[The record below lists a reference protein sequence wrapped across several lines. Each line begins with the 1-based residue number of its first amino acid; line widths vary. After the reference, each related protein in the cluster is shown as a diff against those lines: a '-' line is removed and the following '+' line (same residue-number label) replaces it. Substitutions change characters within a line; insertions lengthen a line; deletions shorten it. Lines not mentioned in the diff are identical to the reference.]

1 MKKNREKFVFPKIST
16 SMLLAVMVV
25 AVLFFIN
32 DQNFER
38 STAATLQIEDSTKT
52 LAVLNKL
59 QAQIVD
65 AETRQ
70 RGYLLSGN
78 EKYLAPYTSS
88 TTDISKSLDLL
99 HELVMRVP
107 EQSTIY
113 QLLVRHMS
121 RKLAELELTVR
132 MRKDG
137 NQDAWKYVVATDI
150 GQVQMDSIRQYVLEL
165 SNISET
171 KVVLAKIQ
179 IQKTLVISR
188 IGIALLAMTGLWAF
202 YLYLRQNT
210 LLVDTS
216 LREKESLQRERDQ
229 IESLVKE
236 RTNNLAQL
244 ATHLQNTREDE
255 RGDLARALHDEFG
268 SLLTAAKLD
277 VARLKSQLSSSV
289 PDAEVRFTHLNSSL
303 NNIIVMTRNIVED
316 LRPSSLS
323 HLGLTTSL
331 EILAREFEKQHNLT
345 IAVDLENVEIS
356 GNSQLAVYRLVQES
370 LTNISKYAQAKN
382 VMLSLHD
389 FGSYISI
396 QVRDDGIGF
405 DKSKVDSTHHGLL
418 GMQHRVEALGGK
430 LVVTSMTGY
439 GTHILATVPKINI
452 SNQQSA
458 NLNPDSSLE
467 NLNF

>member
-1 MKKNREKFVFPKIST
+1 MKKNIEKFVFPKIST

-25 AVLFFIN
+25 GALFFIN
-32 DQNFER
+32 DQNFDR
-38 STAATLQIEDSTKT
+38 STIATLQIEDSTKT

-59 QAQIVD
+59 QGQIVD
-65 AETRQ
+65 AETGQ

-78 EKYLAPYTSS
+78 THYLAPYTNSAS
-88 TTDISKSLDLL
+88 EINKSLDLL
-99 HELVMRVP
+99 HALVTNKPKEIAIYELV
-107 EQSTIY
+107 
-113 QLLVRHMS
+113 VRHIS

-137 NQDAWKYVVATDI
+137 NQDAWKYVVDTEIGQFQMNEIRKYISDLTDI
-150 GQVQMDSIRQYVLEL
+150 
-165 SNISET
+165 SEE
-171 KVVLAKIQ
+171 KVILAKSQ
-179 IQKTLVISR
+179 IQTTLVISR

-210 LLVDTS
+210 LLLETS

-236 RTNNLAQL
+236 RTENLAQL

-255 RGDLARALHDEFG
+255 RGDLARAMHDEFG

-289 PDAEVRFTHLNSSL
+289 PDAEVRFTHLNSTL
-303 NNIIVMTRNIVED
+303 NNIITMTRNVVED

-323 HLGLTTSL
+323 HLGLTSSL

-345 IAVDLENVEIS
+345 IALDLENVELN
-356 GNSQLAVYRLVQES
+356 GNSQLTIYRLAQES
-370 LTNISKYAQAKN
+370 LTNISKYAKAKN
-382 VMLSLHD
+382 VTLSLHNL
-389 FGSYISI
+389 GTSISV
-396 QVRDDGIGF
+396 QVRDDGVGF
-405 DKSKVDSTHHGLL
+405 DKTKVDGTHHGLL

-430 LVVTSMTGY
+430 LLVTSMLGY
-439 GTHILATVPKINI
+439 GTHILATFPQLQI
-452 SNQQSA
+452 SKN
-458 NLNPDSSLE
+458 
-467 NLNF
+467 

>member
-1 MKKNREKFVFPKIST
+1 MKKNIEKFVFPKIST

-25 AVLFFIN
+25 GALFFIN
-32 DQNFER
+32 DQNFDR
-38 STAATLQIEDSTKT
+38 STIATLQIEDSTKT

-59 QAQIVD
+59 QGQIVD
-65 AETRQ
+65 AETGQ

-78 EKYLAPYTSS
+78 AHYLAPYTNS
-88 TTDISKSLDLL
+88 TIEINKSLDLL
-99 HELVMRVP
+99 HALVTNKPKEIAIYELM
-107 EQSTIY
+107 
-113 QLLVRHMS
+113 VRHIS

-137 NQDAWKYVVATDI
+137 NQDAWKYVVDTEIGQFQMNEIRKYISDLTDI
-150 GQVQMDSIRQYVLEL
+150 
-165 SNISET
+165 SEE
-171 KVVLAKIQ
+171 KVILAKSQ
-179 IQKTLVISR
+179 IQTTLVISR

-210 LLVDTS
+210 LLLETS

-236 RTNNLAQL
+236 RTENLAQL

-255 RGDLARALHDEFG
+255 RGDLTRAMHDEFG

-289 PDAEVRFTHLNSSL
+289 PDAEVRFTHLNSTL
-303 NNIIVMTRNIVED
+303 NNIITMTRNVVED

-323 HLGLTTSL
+323 HLGLTSSL

-345 IAVDLENVEIS
+345 IALDLENVELN
-356 GNSQLAVYRLVQES
+356 GNSQLTIYRLAQES
-370 LTNISKYAQAKN
+370 LTNISKYAKAKN
-382 VMLSLHD
+382 VTLSLHNL
-389 FGSYISI
+389 GTSISV
-396 QVRDDGIGF
+396 QVRDDGVGF
-405 DKSKVDSTHHGLL
+405 DKTKVDGTHHGLL

-430 LVVTSMTGY
+430 LLVTSMLGY
-439 GTHILATVPKINI
+439 GTHILATFPQLQI
-452 SNQQSA
+452 SKN
-458 NLNPDSSLE
+458 
-467 NLNF
+467 

>member
-1 MKKNREKFVFPKIST
+1 MQKFVFPKIGI
-16 SMLLAVMVV
+16 SMLLAVLVV

-32 DQNFER
+32 DQNFDR
-38 STAATLQIEDSTKT
+38 STGATLQIEDSTKT

-78 EKYLAPYTSS
+78 EQYLAPYTSS
-88 TTDISKSLDLL
+88 TTDINKSLDLL
-99 HELVMRVP
+99 HELVFRVP
-107 EQSTIY
+107 EQSAIY
-113 QLLVRHMS
+113 ELMVRHIS

-150 GQVQMDSIRQYVLEL
+150 GQLQMDSIRQYVLEL
-165 SNISET
+165 SNISEA
-171 KVVLAKIQ
+171 KVVLAKSQ
-179 IQKTLVISR
+179 IQTTLIISR

-210 LLVDTS
+210 ILVDTA
-216 LREKESLQRERDQ
+216 LREKESLQREREQ
-229 IESLVKE
+229 IDSLVKE
-236 RTNNLAQL
+236 RTDNLAQL
-244 ATHLQNTREDE
+244 ATHLQNMREDE

-277 VARLKSQLSSSV
+277 IARLKSQLSSSV
-289 PDAEVRFTHLNSSL
+289 PDAEVRFTHLNSTL

-331 EILAREFEKQHNLT
+331 AILAREFEKQHNLT
-345 IAVDLENVEIS
+345 ISTDLENVELS
-356 GNSQLAVYRLVQES
+356 GNSQLTVYRLVQES
-370 LTNISKYAQAKN
+370 LTNISKYAKAKN
-382 VMLSLHD
+382 VALSLHNLD
-389 FGSYISI
+389 TYISV

-405 DKSKVDSTHHGLL
+405 DKSKVDGTHHGLI

-430 LVVTSMTGY
+430 LVVTSMPGY
-439 GTHILATVPKINI
+439 GTHILATVPKI
-452 SNQQSA
+452 A
-458 NLNPDSSLE
+458 VGKK
-467 NLNF
+467 

>member
-1 MKKNREKFVFPKIST
+1 MQKFVFPKTGT

-32 DQNFER
+32 DQNFYR
-38 STAATLQIEDSTKT
+38 STAATLQIEESTKM
-52 LAVLNKL
+52 LAVLNEL
-59 QAQIVD
+59 QGQMVD
-65 AETRQ
+65 AETGQ

-78 EKYLAPYTSS
+78 EKYLKPYTNSA
-88 TTDISKSLDLL
+88 IEINKSLDKLRAL
-99 HELVMRVP
+99 IGNMSK
-107 EQSTIY
+107 QSAIY
-113 QLLVRHMS
+113 QEMVQHIS

-137 NQDAWKYVVATDI
+137 NEDAWKYVISTDI
-150 GQVQMDSIRQYVLEL
+150 GQFQMNAIRKY
-165 SNISET
+165 ISELT
-171 KVVLAKIQ
+171 EISEAKVILAKSQ
-179 IQKTLVISR
+179 IQTTLVISR
-188 IGIALLAMTGLWAF
+188 IGIALFAMTGLLAF

-236 RTNNLAQL
+236 RTDNLAQL
-244 ATHLQNTREDE
+244 ATHLQNMREDE

-289 PDAEVRFTHLNSSL
+289 PDAEVRFTHLSSTL

-331 EILAREFEKQHNLT
+331 EILAREFEKQHHLT
-345 IAVDLENVEIS
+345 IATDLENVEIS
-356 GNSQLAVYRLVQES
+356 GNSQLTVYRLVQES
-370 LTNISKYAQAKN
+370 LTNISKYAKAKN
-382 VMLSLHD
+382 VMLSLHNLD
-389 FGSYISI
+389 TYISV
-396 QVRDDGIGF
+396 QVRDDGVGF
-405 DKSKVDSTHHGLL
+405 NKTKVDGTHHGLL

-430 LVVTSMTGY
+430 LVITSMPGY
-439 GTHILATVPKINI
+439 GTHILATVPKI
-452 SNQQSA
+452 QLA
-458 NLNPDSSLE
+458 KK
-467 NLNF
+467 

>member
-1 MKKNREKFVFPKIST
+1 MKKFIFPKT
-16 SMLLAVMVV
+16 GVSMLLAVMVV

-32 DQNFER
+32 DQNFDR
-38 STAATLQIEDSTKT
+38 STAATLQIEESTKT

-59 QAQIVD
+59 QGQIVD
-65 AETRQ
+65 AETGQ

-78 EKYLAPYTSS
+78 AQYLAPYTNS
-88 TTDISKSLDLL
+88 TFDINKSLDSLRTL
-99 HELVMRVP
+99 VAPVPRQAAIYELM
-107 EQSTIY
+107 
-113 QLLVRHMS
+113 VRHIS

-137 NQDAWKYVVATDI
+137 NEDAWKYVMATDI
-150 GQVQMDSIRQYVLEL
+150 GQFQMNEIRKYILEL
-165 SNISET
+165 TDISEE
-171 KVVLAKIQ
+171 KVILARSQ
-179 IQKTLVISR
+179 IQTTLLISR
-188 IGIALLAMTGLWAF
+188 IGIALFAMTGLLAF

-236 RTNNLAQL
+236 RTDNLAQL

-255 RGDLARALHDEFG
+255 RGDLARAMHDEFG

-289 PDAEVRFTHLNSSL
+289 PDAELRFTHLNSTL

-323 HLGLTTSL
+323 HLGLTSSL

-345 IAVDLENVEIS
+345 IAADLENVEIS
-356 GNSQLAVYRLVQES
+356 GNSQLTIYRLVQES
-370 LTNISKYAQAKN
+370 LTNISKYAKAKN
-382 VMLSLHD
+382 VALSLHNLD
-389 FGSYISI
+389 SYISV
-396 QVRDDGIGF
+396 QVRDDGVGF
-405 DKSKVDSTHHGLL
+405 EKAKVDGTHHGLL

-430 LVVTSMTGY
+430 LVITSMPGY
-439 GTHILATVPKINI
+439 GTHILATIPKIQL
-452 SNQQSA
+452 SNK
-458 NLNPDSSLE
+458 
-467 NLNF
+467 

>member
-1 MKKNREKFVFPKIST
+1 MKKFVFPKIST
-16 SMLLAVMVV
+16 SMLLAVIVV

-32 DQNFER
+32 DKNFDR
-38 STAATLQIEDSTKT
+38 STAATLQIEESTKT

-59 QAQIVD
+59 QGQIVD
-65 AETRQ
+65 AETGQ

-78 EKYLAPYTSS
+78 AQYLAPYTNS
-88 TTDISKSLDLL
+88 TIDINNSLDALRIL
-99 HELVMRVP
+99 VTPIPRQAAIYELM
-107 EQSTIY
+107 
-113 QLLVRHMS
+113 VRHIS

-137 NQDAWKYVVATDI
+137 NQDAWKYVLDTDI
-150 GQVQMDSIRQYVLEL
+150 GQFQMNEIRKHLSEL
-165 SNISET
+165 TDISEE
-171 KVVLAKIQ
+171 KVILAKSQ
-179 IQKTLVISR
+179 IQTTLVISR
-188 IGIALLAMTGLWAF
+188 IGIALFAMTGLLAF

-236 RTNNLAQL
+236 RTDNLAQL

-255 RGDLARALHDEFG
+255 RGDLARAMHDEFG

-289 PDAEVRFTHLNSSL
+289 PDAEVRFTHLNSTL
-303 NNIIVMTRNIVED
+303 NNIVVMTRNIVED

-323 HLGLTTSL
+323 HLGLTSSL

-345 IAVDLENVEIS
+345 IAADLENVEIS
-356 GNSQLAVYRLVQES
+356 GNSQLTIYRLVQES
-370 LTNISKYAQAKN
+370 LTNISKYAKAKN
-382 VMLSLHD
+382 VALSLHNLD
-389 FGSYISI
+389 TYISV
-396 QVRDDGIGF
+396 QVRDDGVGF
-405 DKSKVDSTHHGLL
+405 EKAKVDSTHHGLL

-430 LVVTSMTGY
+430 LVITSMPGY
-439 GTHILATVPKINI
+439 GTHILATIPKI
-452 SNQQSA
+452 QVCRK
-458 NLNPDSSLE
+458 
-467 NLNF
+467 

>member
-1 MKKNREKFVFPKIST
+1 MNKTNEKFAFPKIGT
-16 SMLLAVMVV
+16 SMLLAVMV
-25 AVLFFIN
+25 AGVLFYIN

-59 QAQIVD
+59 QGHIVD
-65 AETRQ
+65 AETGQ

-78 EKYLAPYTSS
+78 ENYLKPYTNSALE
-88 TTDISKSLDLL
+88 INKSLNSLNVLVQHSTRESSIYDL
-99 HELVMRVP
+99 M
-107 EQSTIY
+107 T
-113 QLLVRHMS
+113 RHIS

-137 NQDAWKYVVATDI
+137 NQDAWKYVVSTDI
-150 GQVQMDSIRQYVLEL
+150 GQFQMDAIRQNITEL
-165 SNISET
+165 TDISEA
-171 KVVLAKIQ
+171 KVILAKSQ
-179 IQKTLVISR
+179 IQTTLVISR

-210 LLVDTS
+210 LLVDTA

-236 RTNNLAQL
+236 RTDNLAQL
-244 ATHLQNTREDE
+244 ATHLQNMREDE

-277 VARLKSQLSSSV
+277 IARLKSQLSSSV
-289 PDAEVRFTHLNSSL
+289 PDAEIRFTHLNSTL

-323 HLGLTTSL
+323 HLGLTSSL

-345 IAVDLENVEIS
+345 IVTDLENVELS
-356 GNSQLAVYRLVQES
+356 GNSQLTIYRLVQES
-370 LTNISKYAQAKN
+370 LTNISKYAKAKN
-382 VMLSLHD
+382 VMLTLHNLD
-389 FGSYISI
+389 AYISM

-405 DKSKVDSTHHGLL
+405 DKSKVDGTHHGLL

-430 LVVTSMTGY
+430 LVVTSMPGY
-439 GTHILATVPKINI
+439 GTHILATVPKIY
-452 SNQQSA
+452 
-458 NLNPDSSLE
+458 LNKK
-467 NLNF
+467 

>member
-1 MKKNREKFVFPKIST
+1 MKKNMEKFVFPKIGT

-32 DQNFER
+32 DQNFDR
-38 STAATLQIEDSTKT
+38 STAATLQIEESTQT

-59 QAQIVD
+59 QGQMVD
-65 AETRQ
+65 AETGQ
-70 RGYLLSGN
+70 RGYLLTGN
-78 EKYLAPYTSS
+78 AQYLAPYTNS
-88 TTDISKSLDLL
+88 TVEINTSLDALRAL
-99 HELVMRVP
+99 VANMPRQSATYELM
-107 EQSTIY
+107 
-113 QLLVRHMS
+113 VRHIS

-137 NQDAWKYVVATDI
+137 NQDAWKYVVSTDI
-150 GQVQMDSIRQYVLEL
+150 GQFQMDAIRQYILEL
-165 SNISET
+165 TNISEA
-171 KVVLAKIQ
+171 KVILAKSQ
-179 IQKTLVISR
+179 IQTTLVISR
-188 IGIALLAMTGLWAF
+188 IGIALFAMTGLLAF

-236 RTNNLAQL
+236 RTDNLAQL
-244 ATHLQNTREDE
+244 ATHLQNMREDE

-289 PDAEVRFTHLNSSL
+289 PDAEVRFTHLNSTL

-345 IAVDLENVEIS
+345 IAADLENVEIS
-356 GNSQLAVYRLVQES
+356 GNSQLTVYRLVQES
-370 LTNISKYAQAKN
+370 LTNISKYAKAKN
-382 VMLSLHD
+382 VMLSMHNFD
-389 FGSYISI
+389 DYISV

-405 DKSKVDSTHHGLL
+405 DKTKIDGTHHGLL

-430 LVVTSMTGY
+430 LVVTSMLGY
-439 GTHILATVPKINI
+439 GTHILATVPKIHINK
-452 SNQQSA
+452 QYTQK
-458 NLNPDSSLE
+458 
-467 NLNF
+467 

>member
-1 MKKNREKFVFPKIST
+1 MQKFVFPKTST

-32 DQNFER
+32 DQNFDR
-38 STAATLQIEDSTKT
+38 STAATLQIEESTKT

-59 QAQIVD
+59 QGQIVD
-65 AETRQ
+65 AETGQ

-78 EKYLAPYTSS
+78 AQYLAPYTNS
-88 TTDISKSLDLL
+88 TIEINKSLDNLRIFVAHL
-99 HELVMRVP
+99 PGQSAIYELM
-107 EQSTIY
+107 
-113 QLLVRHMS
+113 VRHIS

-137 NQDAWKYVVATDI
+137 NQDAWKYVISTDI
-150 GQVQMDSIRQYVLEL
+150 GQFQMNEIRKY
-165 SNISET
+165 ISELT
-171 KVVLAKIQ
+171 DISEEKVILAKSQ
-179 IQKTLVISR
+179 IQTTLIISR
-188 IGIALLAMTGLWAF
+188 IGIALFAMTGLLAF

-236 RTNNLAQL
+236 RTDNLAQL

-255 RGDLARALHDEFG
+255 RGDLARAMHDEFG

-277 VARLKSQLSSSV
+277 VARLKSQLSNSV
-289 PDAEVRFTHLNSSL
+289 PEAEVRLTHLNSTL
-303 NNIIVMTRNIVED
+303 NSIITMTRNIVEV

-323 HLGLTTSL
+323 HLGLTSSL

-345 IAVDLENVEIS
+345 IAVDLESIEIS
-356 GNSQLAVYRLVQES
+356 GNSQLTIYRLVQES

-382 VMLSLHD
+382 VTLSLHNM
-389 FGSYISI
+389 GSYISV

-405 DKSKVDSTHHGLL
+405 DKTKVDSTHHGLL

-430 LVVTSMTGY
+430 LVVTSMPNY
-439 GTHILATVPKINI
+439 GTHILATVPQIYI
-452 SNQQSA
+452 SKK
-458 NLNPDSSLE
+458 
-467 NLNF
+467 